1 MSSWTVDLPDR
12 LDTFLAK
19 DGRMISRAKAQ
30 VAIETGEVQVNEE
43 VATKSSMR
51 LQEGDLVTYAPERP
65 FLAAGESDPIE
76 HVDLHLEI
84 LYDDEACFVINKP
97 AGIAV
102 HPGSGMPADEKTI
115 LHGIAP
121 TAALVHRLDRET
133 TGCLLIAKNPEA
145 LLFLQKQFEDRAV
158 QKTYLA
164 IVAGIPDPPAAVIDA
179 SIGRSTVDRTKM
191 TVLGSGKSREART
204 TYTTLQSA
212 SGAALLRCDLHTG
225 RTHQLRVHLHA
236 ISHPILGDSSYT
248 NAMSDRLSADFAIEN
263 LCLHS
268 WKLQFMSPAD
278 QKVHEVVAVL
288 SESFACALRTLGMQ
302 VPA

>member
-1 MSSWTVDLPDR
+1 MPSWTVDLPDR

-19 DGRMISRAKAQ
+19 DGRMLSRARAQ
-30 VAIETGEVQVNEE
+30 AAIEGGLVQVNEA
-43 VATKSSMR
+43 VVTKSSMR
-51 LQEGDLVTYAPERP
+51 LQEGDLVTVEQIRPDDLPAIIER
-65 FLAAGESDPIE
+65 
-76 HVDLHLEI
+76 VDMHLEI
-84 LYDDEACFVINKP
+84 LYEDSACFVINKP

-115 LHGIAP
+115 LHGIAKE
-121 TAALVHRLDRET
+121 AALVHRLDRET
-133 TGCLLIAKNPEA
+133 TGCLLIANNPEA
-145 LLFLQKQFEDRAV
+145 LLFLQKQFEDRTV
-158 QKTYLA
+158 QKSYLA

-191 TVLGSGKSREART
+191 TILGSGKAREART

-212 SGAALLRCDLHTG
+212 SGAALLQCDLHTG

-236 ISHPILGDSSYT
+236 IGHPILGDSSYA
-248 NAMSDRLSADFAIEN
+248 NAVSDRLSAEFAIEN

-278 QKVHEVVAVL
+278 QKVHDVIAPLPEMFT
-288 SESFACALRTLGMQ
+288 STLKKLMMTI
-302 VPA
+302 